1 MFLCLLIDGVK
12 LVDFYFI
19 RCCLKKLSGT
29 EKRKKKKKRKREEEL
44 IKSQQGTIGKLVLK
58 NVGSHE
64 NLDQPNENLSNG
76 KDVSEVVNDGVNDLS
91 EPNDLSNSSN
101 NENLGIDEEELILPL
116 DFYDPRNWDNL
127 DKKARDLL
135 VEKGPIREMNLVFPK
150 DNTSWHFHMLIIIEI

>member
-1 MFLCLLIDGVK
+1 M
-12 LVDFYFI
+12 
-19 RCCLKKLSGT
+19 
-29 EKRKKKKKRKREEEL
+29 
-44 IKSQQGTIGKLVLK
+44 VLK
-58 NVGSHE
+58 NVGSH
-64 NLDQPNENLSNG
+64 ENLSNG